1 MKPSPDIENAD
12 ADCYSFQPE
21 NGTQQPDNRPTSSEH
36 LQPDPIHTKLSNKAV
51 DKDSASDIDINSD
64 SDSSDDDKSEDK
76 CLPYDKC
83 LQPSGGNE
91 IFSIAPA
98 EENKPQSM
106 LTDPDAEHL
115 SFPALFPKGRFGYT
129 YKRDTKLQ
137 HRQYLNTRLLNEDTR
152 FATNTD
158 HIFFSQFHSE
168 KKTIN

>member
-1 MKPSPDIENAD
+1 MKPSPDIKNAN

-21 NGTQQPDNRPTSSEH
+21 NDTLKPDNRPISSEH
-36 LQPDPIHTKLSNKAV
+36 LQPDLIHTKLSNKVV
-51 DKDSASDIDINSD
+51 DNDSASNTDINSD

-76 CLPYDKC
+76 CLPYDTC
-83 LQPSGGNE
+83 LQQSGGNE

-98 EENKPQSM
+98 EGNKPQRM

-137 HRQYLNTRLLNEDTR
+137 HRQYLNARLLNEDTR

-158 HIFFSQFHSE
+158 FIFFLSFTPRKIS
-168 KKTIN
+168 